1 MAIQH
6 GKRYRAVRALVQE
19 GQKYAID
26 EAFEL
31 VDRTASAK
39 FDESVDVAVRLGVNP
54 RQADQM
60 VRGTVSLPHGSGK
73 SVRVLVFAEGDAARA
88 AEEAGADFVGA
99 DELIAKINDE
109 GWTDFDKAIATRSM
123 MAKVGRLGRVL
134 GPRNLM
140 PNPKTG
146 TVVGPEQIA
155 EAVREVKGGRLDF
168 KVEKAGIL
176 HCSIGK
182 KSMGAEKIRENF
194 LAFMRVVWRLKPST
208 AKGAYVRSV
217 AVATTMGPGVRLDP
231 NEVTRLAQEVR

>member
-1 MAIQH
+1 MATQH
-6 GKRYRAVRALVQE
+6 GKRYRAARDLVEE
-19 GQKYAID
+19 GRKYAID

-31 VDRTASAK
+31 VEKTASAK

-73 SVRVLVFAEGDAARA
+73 TVRVLVFADGDAARA
-88 AEEAGADFVGA
+88 ALEAGADFVGS

-109 GWTDFDKAIATRSM
+109 GWTDFDKAIATRNM

-146 TVVGPEQIA
+146 SVVGPEQIA

-176 HCSIGK
+176 HVSIGK
-182 KSMGAEKIRENF
+182 KSMGAEKIRQNF
-194 LAFMRVVWRLKPST
+194 LAFMRIVWRLKPSS
-208 AKGAYVRSV
+208 AKGQYVKSV
-217 AVATTMGPGVRLDP
+217 ALSTTMGPGVRLDA
-231 NEVTRLAQEVR
+231 NEVMRLAQDGG

>member
-1 MAIQH
+1 MATQH
-6 GKRYRAVRALVQE
+6 GKRYRAARDLVVE

-31 VDRTASAK
+31 VEKTASAK
-39 FDESVDVAVRLGVNP
+39 FDESVDVAVRLGINP

-73 SVRVLVFAEGDAARA
+73 SVRVLVFADGEAARA
-88 AEEAGADFVGA
+88 ALDAGADFVGS
-99 DELIAKINDE
+99 DDLITKINDE
-109 GWTDFDKAIATRSM
+109 GWTDFDKAIATRNM

-176 HCSIGK
+176 HVSIGK
-182 KSMGAEKIRENF
+182 KSMGAEKIRQNF
-194 LAFMRVVWRLKPST
+194 LAFMRIVWRLKPSS
-208 AKGAYVRSV
+208 AKGQYVKSV
-217 AVATTMGPGVRLDP
+217 ALSTTMGPGVRLDA
-231 NEVTRLAQEVR
+231 NEVMRLAQDGG